1 MEQSRYRLARSR
13 WAAIGAAVAVTL
25 GGGGLIGVSAAGS
38 ASSFTTVDTT
48 RIMDTRAGDRVSNEW
63 VRLQVTGEVPTYT
76 NTGLVDATVIPTGA
90 AAVSANITVTGASTS
105 GFLSAVACTAA
116 DMPEGLPSVSA
127 ANFAAGY
134 DVANAMTVPLGSDG
148 SICIYVFGSS
158 HVLVD
163 AAGYYSAAAGAV
175 DAYTK
180 SESDARYADADDF
193 LEVAASTAWPVMT
206 MQYSTIGLAMREG
219 SNCTTTAN
227 MTKPSNIGA
236 IIYTDVNPIA
246 EDCYSVM
253 PLSTPSSVGGLR
265 WMPAEVVVCA
275 DISVGAEL
283 TSIMLTGVDPS
294 GSSDLNLLHSPL
306 DNPIVD
312 DGCHKYL
319 LEWDNEDS
327 PWGFSAYQVQFGS
340 QWAQNGGQ
348 IHLMSVEVSYLL
360 QEAGE
365 DAPNWVGDYGAVTGY
380 DGWDLPN

>member
-1 MEQSRYRLARSR
+1 MEQSRYRLVRSR

-163 AAGYYSAAAGAV
+163 AAGYYSEAAGAV

-180 SESDARYADADDF
+180 SETDD
-193 LEVAASTAWPVMT
+193 LLDELATVVAWPVMT
-206 MQYSTIGLAMREG
+206 MQHSTQTLQVRGGAG
-219 SNCTTTAN
+219 QCPVVAN
-227 MTKPSNIGA
+227 MVQYTNISTT
-236 IIYTDVNPIA
+236 IDTDVNSGSTRS
-246 EDCYSVM
+246 CFTVL
-253 PLSTPSSVGGLR
+253 PLATPSAAHGAR
-265 WMPAEVVVCA
+265 WVPAEVVVCA
-275 DISVGAEL
+275 DIDAGAEL
-283 TSIMLTGVDPS
+283 TSVSLFAEEPLLSLSLLSPVDLPETADGCFAYDIYEDMQTAYGNDLVW
-294 GSSDLNLLHSPL
+294 GSSSYQLQFGTAWASDGGKIDLN
-306 DNPIVD
+306 
-312 DGCHKYL
+312 
-319 LEWDNEDS
+319 
-327 PWGFSAYQVQFGS
+327 
-340 QWAQNGGQ
+340 
-348 IHLMSVEVSYLL
+348 SVEVSYLMVDPSGL
-360 QEAGE
+360 PA
-365 DAPNWVGDYGAVTGY
+365 APAWVGTYGQATLY
-380 DGWDLPN
+380 DS